1 MQIFNC
7 NYYISISILC
17 KLFFQNQALE
27 NNARSEDKVSAS
39 LALIQ
44 NYESLRNFVKRDA
57 IISPITEIKE
67 TENLEKRETKK
78 SKKKVVKKKK
88 SIKKKILEEQNK
100 KTFKQKKKKK
110 KYKKKKFSKKKTK
123 KPLSKKSSS
132 KKPMSKK
139 PSSKSPTK
147 TTERIITTKIQKSRK
162 SSTTKSKELE
172 QWKFNLYEQIN
183 NLRWVYQAKEL
194 KVNETLAELAQDL
207 TDRFVYRS
215 FRNLEVELKNIQS
228 KKKISFGVL
237 FYYVKASDKYK
248 PFSKWTLGAP
258 FIDLRYPERFPSGG
272 DFTLLIWSSSTQ
284 IGCGISKNYSKST
297 IVTICLIS
305 PKGNIKG
312 QFAQNIHRAKFKIY
326 FPLIRKINP

>member
-44 NYESLRNFVKRDA
+44 NYEPLRNFVKRGT
-57 IISPITEIKE
+57 IISSITEIKE

-78 SKKKVVKKKK
+78 SKKSKRKVVKKKK
-88 SIKKKILEEQNK
+88 SKKSIKKKPLKNK
-100 KTFKQKKKKK
+100 TKKP
-110 KYKKKKFSKKKTK
+110 SKKKTK
-123 KPLSKKSSS
+123 KSLSKKSSS
-132 KKPMSKK
+132 KKPTSKK

-162 SSTTKSKELE
+162 SPTSTTKSNELE
-172 QWKFNLYEQIN
+172 QLKLNLYEQIN
-183 NLRWVYQAKEL
+183 FLRWEYRAEEFKI
-194 KVNETLAELAQDL
+194 NNTLAELAQDL
-207 TDRFVYRS
+207 TDRFAKKKLK
-215 FRNLEVELKNIQS
+215 NLEVELKNIQS
-228 KKKISFGVL
+228 KKKISFGAL

-284 IGCGISKNYSKST
+284 IGCGISKHHFIST
-297 IVTICLIS
+297 IVTICLVY

-312 QFAQNIHRAKFKIY
+312 QFAENIHRARYKIY
-326 FPLIRKINP
+326 FPQRG